1 VIVLRPS
8 ILQRNSKYDNTILN
22 ETFYSVENAINT
34 DKLEFLEN
42 INDAEELGNLEYL
55 TDDIQSYATK
65 FRSNI
70 TEILDVAFSQ
80 LAKIR
85 EELSTGNASVLL
97 TNVYKLKAKESE
109 DLSMIEYSMFDYN
122 INMTHIKYIDL
133 EGILIKFHE
142 YIRRGISESDLVD
155 LIANNAE
162 FLTYTA
168 NLASESED
176 IDTNSYRQS
185 LHKLYRNNLT
195 IIYDKLYIQ
204 SVIDMID
211 KLEDLE
217 DWIAYIDAE
226 IIRLTEF
233 GDRIKLFLEHLSSNS
248 IVNNIMHSNVSINIQ
263 NNAST
268 KYSSRAESV
277 ATTRKYL
284 MSFMDWLYNVLE
296 IYISTVVQKSSAI
309 KDEMFDVSEV
319 LNVVLSNVTEPVQV
333 TGTLTECTDYHA
345 EFSEIA
351 NNVSSAINES
361 YLRLDTMKPREIM
374 LESTSILL
382 EAAELDAKIVDSL
395 KLMRSKI
402 TQLTKK
408 FRELIISVHM
418 NNDEWLGRIKDFNV
432 RSINSTDKAVV
443 EIYPYWINYNLL
455 SGLQLPDLNDK
466 DIPMLIN
473 NENEY
478 INKYFKKLITPE
490 GKLDVRTV
498 MRGGKAGTQGF
509 DKVQYSGMK
518 LAGIYTKLWMIID
531 SSNKLTKTLVLQN
544 KQIKKYL
551 DSAIELGSNKTPLNE
566 SILLESSI
574 FADDYFMVLSEASG
588 PMTTDEYE
596 KHSSTMRNDSEY
608 VKNKIQAVKAY
619 ARICYGI
626 NATRMHIAEEAYNSA
641 VMALAKITK
650 NTKMKKD
657 ADSEVERPGEEKKP
671 NTKTTRDDLP
681 QE

>member
-8 ILQRNSKYDNTILN
+8 ILQKNSKYDSNILN
-22 ETFYSVENAINT
+22 ETFYLVENAINT

-42 INDAEELGNLEYL
+42 VNDAEELGNLEYL

-70 TEILDVAFSQ
+70 TDILDVAFSQ
-80 LAKIR
+80 LTKIR
-85 EELSTGNASVLL
+85 EELSTGNASILL
-97 TNVYKLKAKESE
+97 KNVYKLKAKESE
-109 DLSMIEYSMFDYN
+109 DLSFIEYSIFDYN
-122 INMTHIKYIDL
+122 INMNQIQYIDL
-133 EGILIKFHE
+133 EGILIKFHA
-142 YIRRGISESDLVD
+142 YTRRGISESDLVD

-168 NLASESED
+168 TLASESD
-176 IDTNSYRQS
+176 NIDTNNYRQS
-185 LHKLYRNNLT
+185 LHKLYRNDLN
-195 IIYDKLYIQ
+195 IIYDKLYEQ

-217 DWIAYIDAE
+217 DWIAYIDVE
-226 IIRLTEF
+226 TVRLTEF
-233 GDRIKLFLEHLSSNS
+233 GDRIKHFLEHLSSNS

-263 NNAST
+263 NNISA

-309 KDEMFDVSEV
+309 KDEMFDVSEI

-333 TGTLTECTDYHA
+333 TGTLTECTDYYS
-345 EFSEIA
+345 EFSELA

-361 YLRLDTMKPREIM
+361 YLRLDTMKPREII
-374 LESTSILL
+374 LESTSVLL
-382 EAAELDAKIVDSL
+382 EATELDAKIVDSL

-408 FRELIISVHM
+408 FRELILSVHS
-418 NNDEWLGRIKDFNV
+418 NNDDWLGRIKDFNV
-432 RSINSTDKAVV
+432 RSIKSTDKTVV

-455 SGLQLPDLNDK
+455 SGLQLPELNDK

-473 NENEY
+473 SEDEY
-478 INKYFKKLITPE
+478 IKKYFKKLITPE

-509 DKVQYSGMK
+509 EKVQYSGMK

-551 DSAIELGSNKTPLNE
+551 DSAIELGSNKAPINE
-566 SILLESSI
+566 SALLESSI
-574 FADDYFMVLSEASG
+574 FIDDFFMVLSEASG

-596 KHSSTMRNDSEY
+596 KHSSTMKNDSEY
-608 VKNKIQAVKAY
+608 VKNRIQAVKAY

-626 NATRMHIAEEAYNSA
+626 NATRMHIAEESYNSA

-657 ADSEVERPGEEKKP
+657 ADSKVDRPDEETKP
-671 NTKTTRDDLP
+671 NTKTAKDDLP
-681 QE
+681 QK